1 MGGTDPGDVLPQVQ
15 YARCALQDYSVALS
29 GLFCP
34 RSGYPLLLVGEVEG
48 WRRVRQAADPEA
60 VDDAL
65 NRGLARP

>member
-34 RSGYPLLLVGEVEG
+34 RSGYPLLLIGEVEG
-48 WRRVRQAADPEA
+48 
-60 VDDAL
+60 
-65 NRGLARP
+65 